1 MRLPT
6 SDCSGYVSREDLPPA
21 NPTREAGPNRSTRY
35 RPATTT
41 SVTDTK
47 RSTMTHQYIIAGIF
61 AAAAMAGCAELE
73 QGTDL
78 QKGKTAVSLEA
89 CSEHFDNGTRA
100 TIDDGYEQGMYSGRW
115 EEEDR
120 MSVLASLDG
129 AKEHVVLQY
138 DVSKER

>member
-1 MRLPT
+1 M
-6 SDCSGYVSREDLPPA
+6 
-21 NPTREAGPNRSTRY
+21 
-35 RPATTT
+35 
-41 SVTDTK
+41 K
-47 RSTMTHQYIIAGIF
+47 HQYIIAGIF
-61 AAAAMAGCAELE
+61 AAAAMAGCAESE

-129 AKEHVVLQY
+129 AEAPASGCVRIGPYIRQRTTSVQCPSGANARKAAMTSTAHTT
-138 DVSKER
+138 